1 MFALSSSPGQGRAA
15 TSVAT
20 HPITRAPS
28 FFGPASLPLLL
39 PRNRRPSRTL
49 SFALRASPSDVRSRF
64 LSASLRASLRL
75 RSCTC
80 SLLLS
85 LYSCHIHYSLCHGV
99 PVHRVC
105 KQTKTSRESEGDDER
120 GGEQS
125 GTRNSMRFDGA
136 FCYRV
141 SSALR

>member
-1 MFALSSSPGQGRAA
+1 MFALSSSPGRGRAA
-15 TSVAT
+15 TSVAA
-20 HPITRAPS
+20 TRAPS

-39 PRNRRPSRTL
+39 PRNRRPSCTL

-64 LSASLRASLRL
+64 LSASLRASPRL

-105 KQTKTSRESEGDDER
+105 KQTKMSRESEENDER

-125 GTRNSMRFDGA
+125 GTRNSMARFVIEFHQLSVDTA
-136 FCYRV
+136 
-141 SSALR
+141 